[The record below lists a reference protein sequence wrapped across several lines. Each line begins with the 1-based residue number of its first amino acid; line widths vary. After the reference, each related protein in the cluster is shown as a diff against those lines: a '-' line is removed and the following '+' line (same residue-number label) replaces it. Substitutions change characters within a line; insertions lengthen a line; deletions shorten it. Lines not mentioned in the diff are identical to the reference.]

1 MKIGLNVTTLSE
13 SMDVATMAK
22 KAEDLGFASFTMP
35 EHIVIPVN
43 SKSRYSGYPGSSDDG
58 TIPEFM
64 YNMVDPFIALARA
77 SAVTRKMRLGTSICL
92 IPEHNPLLLAK
103 RISTLDHFSGGR
115 FSFGIGTGWLRE
127 ECELMGG
134 DFDHRWSQ
142 AREAVLAMKELWTK
156 EEAEFHG
163 KYYDFPPVRSYPKP
177 VQKPHPPVILGGSA
191 ANALK
196 RVVAWGDGWMPS
208 HRTVGQIE
216 TARLALDQMATSAGR
231 DPRSIEIIVFGQ
243 EPDPDLVNRFQ
254 EVGAS
259 RVDIRLPPPSGPEVL
274 HELEGIAH
282 QLREHML

>member
-1 MKIGLNVTTLSE
+1 MKIGLNVTTLSA
-13 SMDVATMAK
+13 SMDVAIMAK

-43 SKSRYSGYPGSSDDG
+43 SKSRYSGYPGSSGDG
-58 TIPEFM
+58 GIPEFM

-77 SAVTRKMRLGTSICL
+77 SAVTRKIRLGTSICL

-142 AREAVLAMKELWTK
+142 AREAILAMKELWTK

-177 VQKPHPPVILGGSA
+177 VQKPHPPVILGGEA
-191 ANALK
+191 ANTLK
-196 RVVAWGDGWMPS
+196 RVVAWGDGWMPT
-208 HRTVGQIE
+208 HRTVEQIE
-216 TARLALDQMATSAGR
+216 TARVDLDNMATSAGR

-243 EPDPDLVNRFQ
+243 DPDPDLIKRFE

-259 RVDIRLPPPSGPEVL
+259 RVDIRLPPPSGPGVL
-274 HELEGIAH
+274 RDLESIAD